1 MKRLFVVFFVF
12 FLGCAGPG
20 GPLPEVID
28 SPHEPADSIREARS
42 RFRPYLKTTTSLHC
56 LLVGGPINR
65 GLAGGGHPVFL
76 SYLNPQTSQPH
87 LRLIGTDLGFAFT
100 HQGSNIILFGDTWPL
115 PTTAYDDSLAT
126 FPTPE
131 RGACPILTFP
141 SEAEPPESLPVRP
154 IMVYRRDAA
163 GERTPYP
170 MGALKTPLT
179 GFSSGDAA
187 YGIFGVGAQTCP
199 CDTGDICLAGLCYA
213 PAGHVRA
220 QPLSIAAASPLPDFY
235 EEGLINLRDFVNISA
250 RVVPHF
256 DPENPAANVYYLD
269 PTISFEEQAI
279 QPALLVWGKPA
290 FGSLVNTVPT
300 YLMYYDLS
308 ATGEDRWMPH
318 YYTGTVEGIPQWS
331 TVSSSEK
338 IAPGLT
344 AVITA
349 GSETIE
355 GTPIRQ
361 PWQISVSFVSSLN
374 KWIMLYGCRPP
385 GNARG
390 ISFADNPKVG
400 IYMREAD
407 HPWGPW
413 SAARR
418 IWSAVADGGHT
429 SFMFH
434 SVKNPN
440 AYDYELSGS
449 TYIPDHPTPRNNDYN
464 YGYEYGASIIDS
476 LTWHDA
482 ATGKTHIYWAMST
495 GNPYRVVLMHT
506 VLEYSFRVVR

>member
-1 MKRLFVVFFVF
+1 MKRFFIVLFVS

-42 RFRPYLKTTTSLHC
+42 RFSPYLKTTTTLHC
-56 LLVGGPINR
+56 LLVGGPVNR

-76 SYLNPQTSQPH
+76 NYLNPQTNQPH
-87 LRLIGTDLGFAFT
+87 LRLIGTDLGFAFM
-100 HQGSNIILFGDTWPL
+100 HQGSNIMLFGDTWPL
-115 PTTAYDDSLAT
+115 PTAAYDDSLAT

-141 SEAEPPESLPVRP
+141 SESEPPESLPVRP
-154 IMVYRRDAA
+154 IMVYHRDIA
-163 GERTPYP
+163 GEWTPYH

-199 CDTGDICLAGLCYA
+199 CDAGDICLGGFCYA

-220 QPLSIAAASPLPDFY
+220 QPRSIAAASPLPDFY
-235 EEGLINLRDFVNISA
+235 EEGLLNLRDFVNISVH
-250 RVVPHF
+250 VVPHF
-256 DPENPAANVYYLD
+256 DPENPAVNVYYLD
-269 PTISFEEQAI
+269 PTISFDEQATR
-279 QPALLVWGKPA
+279 PALLVWGKPA
-290 FGSLVNTVPT
+290 FGSLVAVPT
-300 YLMYYDLS
+300 YLMYYDLT
-308 ATGEDRWMPH
+308 ATGDERWISH
-318 YYTGTVEGIPQWS
+318 YYTGTVGGIPQWS

-338 IAPGLT
+338 IAPGL
-344 AVITA
+344 APVITA
-349 GSETIE
+349 HSETIE
-355 GTPIRQ
+355 GTPIKH
-361 PWQISVSFVSSLN
+361 PWQISVSFVPSLR

-385 GNARG
+385 GNARLE
-390 ISFADNPKVG
+390 ISFADDPKVG

-407 HPWGPW
+407 HPWGHW
-413 SAARR
+413 SAPRR

-434 SVKNPN
+434 LVKNPN
-440 AYDYELSGS
+440 AYDYELSGG
-449 TYIPDHPTPRNNDYN
+449 TTITDHPTPRNGIYN
-464 YGYEYGASIIDS
+464 YGHEYGASIIDS
-476 LTWHDA
+476 LTWHDP
-482 ATGKTHIYWAMST
+482 ATGKTHLYWTMST